1 MREKSSLSL
10 IVLAGILP
18 IQRKPKTINQSNI
31 VDDRF
36 NTSSVIFIGKSDL
49 MDLFLFNAGPARKYT
64 INMETSELQHLD
76 FFLGH

>member
-36 NTSSVIFIGKSDL
+36 KMSSVIFIEKSDL
-49 MDLFLFNAGPARKYT
+49 MDLFLFNARPMLSIWRRQSCN
-64 INMETSELQHLD
+64 I
-76 FFLGH
+76 